1 MTTHLPAWSR
11 RPMQSGCA
19 LLAAAVLSGVGL
31 AQDTRTVTEPM
42 IPPVCTTLK
51 AGLFA
56 APDANGGKLA
66 EADEHTLDTARIQAA
81 LDGCGPGKAV
91 ELALGTITVP
101 ANTRIGT
108 PARNAFL
115 SGPLELRE
123 GVTLL
128 VDAGVTVYGSRDP
141 RVYEIPNP
149 DAKPGDPIRCGTS
162 MPRPAT
168 FPAPLAQSAPARR
181 GGCRSLLTI
190 NVKSAGLMGEGTI
203 DGRGYAQILG
213 KSYSWWQ
220 QARKAQPNDDLYFN
234 PRLIT
239 ASHADGLIFYRIH
252 LNNSPNFHVGVN
264 NTDGFTAWGVHLQ
277 TPVNKALL
285 GTDNDARNTDG
296 IDPGFSQNV
305 TVAHSWIDN
314 GDDNIAIK
322 AAVIHM
328 SVLDNHFYN
337 GHGMSIGSETTPGQ
351 SFLLV
356 DGLTEDHTTSGIRI
370 KSNVK
375 RGGPV
380 HDLVYKNICMRD
392 VPIPIAISP
401 YYTNQTVEP
410 FEDPKYTGDKIP
422 DYKRITL
429 ENIYSATAGDVLMAG
444 LDDAHR
450 TTITIQ
456 NVWIEGIT
464 PAKIHAAYADIMV
477 NPPGSN
483 IQPPNGG
490 TVKSIRMLAMKPP
503 AGAPRPM
510 IWKANQCDGKFAPY
524 Q

>member
-1 MTTHLPAWSR
+1 MNPSIHIR
-11 RPMQSGCA
+11 RVPIA
-19 LLAAAVLSGVGL
+19 IRAAAVLLFAGHL
-31 AQDTRTVTEPM
+31 QAQDTRTVTEPK
-42 IPPVCTTLK
+42 IPPVCVTLK
-51 AGLFA
+51 ASLFA
-56 APDANGGKLA
+56 ARDANGGKLA
-66 EADEHTLDTARIQAA
+66 EADEDKLDTERIQKA

-91 ELALGTITVP
+91 ELAQGTVKAP
-101 ANTRIGT
+101 AGTRIGI

-128 VDAGVTVYGSRDP
+128 VDEGVTVYGSRDP
-141 RVYEIPNP
+141 EVYEIALP

-168 FPAPLAQSAPARR
+168 FPAPLAQTAPARR
-181 GGCRSLLTI
+181 GGCRSLITI
-190 NVKSAGLMGEGTI
+190 NVKNAALMGGGTI

-213 KSYSWWQ
+213 KDYSWWQ
-220 QARKAQPNDDLYFN
+220 QARKAEPHDDLYFN

-239 ASHADGLIFYRIH
+239 ASHADGLVFYRIH
-252 LNNSPNFHVGVN
+252 LHNSPNFHVGVN

-285 GTDNDARNTDG
+285 GTNNDARNTDG
-296 IDPGFSQNV
+296 IDPSGSQNV

-322 AAVIHM
+322 AGVTHM
-328 SVLDNHFYN
+328 SVLDNHFYS

-356 DGLTEDHTTSGIRI
+356 DGLVEDHTTSGIRI

-380 HDLVYKNICMRD
+380 HDLVYRNICMRD
-392 VPIPIAISP
+392 VKIPIAISP

-429 ENIYSATAGDVLMAG
+429 ENIYSETPGDVLIAG
-444 LDDAHR
+444 LNDEHR
-450 TTITIQ
+450 TSIALNNVIVAGIQ
-456 NVWIEGIT
+456 PSQV
-464 PAKIHAAYADIMV
+464 HLHYADIT
-477 NPPGSN
+477 SN
-483 IQPPNGG
+483 G
-490 TVKSIRMLAMKPP
+490 TNFGLTGEKLKVLNDVPTARIKTMEA
-503 AGAPRPM
+503 AA
-510 IWKANQCDGKFAPY
+510 AQTCAGKFVPY
-524 Q
+524 R

>member
-1 MTTHLPAWSR
+1 MTISQLAGVR
-11 RPMQSGCA
+11 RSMQVGFAA
-19 LLAAAVLSGVGL
+19 LAMGL
-31 AQDTRTVTEPM
+31 LGGTVAAQDTRTVTEPK

-51 AGLFA
+51 ASLFA
-56 APDANGGKLA
+56 VPDANGGKIA
-66 EADEHTLDTARIQAA
+66 DADEGKLDTGRIQAA
-81 LDGCGPGKAV
+81 LDGCGSGKAV
-91 ELALGTITVP
+91 KLALGTMKAP
-101 ANTRIGT
+101 AGTRIGI

-128 VDAGVTVYGSRDP
+128 VDKGVTVYGSRDP
-141 RVYEIPNP
+141 KDYEIALP
-149 DAKPGDPIRCGTS
+149 DAKPGDPLRCGTS

-168 FPAPLAQSAPARR
+168 FPAPLAQTAPARR
-181 GGCRSLLTI
+181 GGCRSLISI
-190 NVKSAGLMGEGTI
+190 NVKNAALMGEGTI
-203 DGRGYAQILG
+203 DGRGYAQIIG

-234 PRLIT
+234 PRLLT
-239 ASHADGLIFYRIH
+239 ANHADGLILYGVH
-252 LNNSPNFHVGVN
+252 LNNSGNFHVGVN

-296 IDPGFSQNV
+296 IDPGTSQNV

-322 AAVIHM
+322 AGVVHM
-328 SVLDNHFYN
+328 SVLDNHFYT

-375 RGGPV
+375 RGGPA

-422 DYKRITL
+422 DYKNITL
-429 ENIYSATAGDVLMAG
+429 EISRFKGRGQTFRLQA
-444 LDDAHR
+444 
-450 TTITIQ
+450 
-456 NVWIEGIT
+456 
-464 PAKIHAAYADIMV
+464 AKA
-477 NPPGSN
+477 S
-483 IQPPNGG
+483 
-490 TVKSIRMLAMKPP
+490 R
-503 AGAPRPM
+503 
-510 IWKANQCDGKFAPY
+510 
-524 Q
+524 